1 MLAWEL
7 GFIETLIGPKS
18 EGLTFLMK
26 NTFITLGPIVWT
38 IYVYKFFTEI
48 FS

>member
-38 IYVYKFFTEI
+38 NVYKFFTQI